1 MSGGRFNYQDSMLKT
16 EIFGWSDKPINVF
29 EDREI
34 SALVFDVFD
43 LIHDFDW
50 YKSGDTSEEVW
61 QKKKSIFKKK
71 WFGSRSARLKSIINE
86 SIEELRKEL
95 YDTIGESIE

>member
-16 EIFGWSDKPINVF
+16 EIFGWSDKPTNVF

-50 YKSGDTSEEVW
+50 YKSGDTSEEFW